1 MVRQAQLVCL
11 VTGPVTAS
19 SPTELPTSPMFS
31 TSTLFSLLSLN
42 PFNCHFPTS
51 QTVPI
56 PYENPN
62 KMGLITR
69 TIKLGTYTG
78 LASVGAFFWYTRN
91 DRFVP
96 MSATDPIFAHV
107 LHQKFN
113 PEKNPTTHDL
123 CIRRVPLSD
132 INPSLLEKK
141 GKLVEAFCAGVWSGA
156 GYAFQR
162 AYLSSKY
169 EDPST
174 ASHLWTRE
182 SLRNSTYDLGTLITD
197 HFEVVEK
204 TPERIVVRCGDSPRR
219 QDVRASDGLFEMS
232 AVVKPEEGVAEFG
245 LKSCFYQGLGKAETK
260 PMPPHIEWLHR
271 QYTKLWLETALGRV
285 LR

>member
-1 MVRQAQLVCL
+1 
-11 VTGPVTAS
+11 
-19 SPTELPTSPMFS
+19 
-31 TSTLFSLLSLN
+31 
-42 PFNCHFPTS
+42 
-51 QTVPI
+51 
-56 PYENPN
+56 
-62 KMGLITR
+62 MGLITR
-69 TIKLGTYTG
+69 TLKLGTYTG